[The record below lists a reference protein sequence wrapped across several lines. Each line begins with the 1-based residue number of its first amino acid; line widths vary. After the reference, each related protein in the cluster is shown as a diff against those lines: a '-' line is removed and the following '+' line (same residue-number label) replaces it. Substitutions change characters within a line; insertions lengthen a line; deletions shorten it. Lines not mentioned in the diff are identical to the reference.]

1 MILFHED
8 WGRLKVP
15 AMVDYETK
23 NTSFLRLVSLYR
35 EMGVTNSLFPLT
47 LLQPQLQGVDPY
59 SPSLTDEQK
68 VMVGIECRYNFWY
81 FLREVVRIPAAG
93 GSDPIAY
100 KANRGNIALS
110 WVFMNNIDSALI
122 QPRQTGKSVST
133 DCIMIWVLY
142 IGAINTTIN
151 MITKDHTLR
160 TKNVER
166 LKKIRDQL
174 PPYLIAL
181 SNRDTDN
188 QTDLTYKKLEN
199 YYVTGVG
206 QTSESA
212 ANNLGRGLTS
222 PVSHVDEGPFIRFIG
237 TTIPA
242 ALASGTAARDE
253 AKLNNRPY
261 GNIFT
266 TTAGKKDDRD
276 GRFMYNM
283 IHGGTVWDEIFLD
296 ARNKE
301 ELKGMLKRNRSGRK
315 EIVNITMSHKQLGY
329 TDEWL
334 YEAITTTGASGDE
347 ANRDFFNIWT
357 SGTESSPLSP
367 KLNDIIRE
375 SEEDP
380 IHNEISRDLYII
392 RWYKEELEILDYM
405 THNPVIIGLDT
416 SEAIGRDAI
425 GMVFVDPVDLGVI
438 GTATINETNL
448 IRFSNF
454 LADVMIKYP
463 KTILVPERK
472 STGQMI
478 VDSLLLRLPAAGID
492 PFKRIY
498 NTIVDKSDENPKEYR
513 ELHKPMSTRPGGFY
527 DRNKKTFGFT
537 TTGGSRELLY
547 TTVLQNAAKEAGHL
561 VRDKTLSS
569 EIRGLV
575 VKSGRIDHAASGH
588 DDMVISWMMTHWF
601 LRHTRNLSFYG
612 IDITKAFTGVSI
624 EGKVLTPEEEYRR
637 DEQKRI
643 KLEIEEIYEALSE
656 VANEYLVVQY
666 ENRLKA
672 LSSRVSTD
680 EMEASSI
687 EALIQQAKEKR
698 QHNARKRNAQ
708 ANSGGRQ
715 TQPHW
720 SRQSKPNQFHH

>member
-1 MILFHED
+1 MILFRRD
-8 WGRLKVP
+8 WGKLKTP
-15 AMVDYETK
+15 AVVDYQTTNK
-23 NTSFLRLVSLYR
+23 SFLRLVSLYR
-35 EMGVTNSLFPLT
+35 EMGLKNCLFPLV
-47 LLQPQLQGVDPY
+47 LLQPALRGVDPY
-59 SPSLTDEQK
+59 DPNLTDEQK
-68 VMVGIECRYNFWY
+68 VMIGIECRYNFWY
-81 FLREVVRIPAAG
+81 FLREVVRIPAQG
-93 GSDPIAY
+93 GSEPIKY

-133 DCIMIWVLY
+133 DCIMVWVLY
-142 IGAINTTIN
+142 IGAINTNIN

-174 PPYLIAL
+174 PSYLL
-181 SNRDTDN
+181 SVSKRDSDN
-188 QTDLTYKKLEN
+188 QTDLTYKSLDN
-199 YYVTGVG
+199 MYITGVG

-222 PVSHVDEGPFIRFIG
+222 PISHIDEGPFIRYIG
-237 TTIPA
+237 VTIPA
-242 ALASGTAARDE
+242 ALASGTAAREE

-276 GRFMYNM
+276 GKYMYHL
-283 IHGGTVWDEIFLD
+283 IHGGTVWNEIYMD
-296 ARNKE
+296 ADNRE
-301 ELKGMLKRNRSGRK
+301 QLVQMLKRNASGRK
-315 EIVNITMSHKQLGY
+315 LIVNITMSHKQLGY

-334 YEAITTTGASGDE
+334 YEAITTAGASGDE

-375 SEEDP
+375 SEMDP
-380 IHNEISRDLYII
+380 LHNEISRDLYII
-392 RWYKEELEILDYM
+392 RWYKPDVDIAEFM
-405 THNPVIIGLDT
+405 ANNPVIIGLDT
-416 SEAIGRDAI
+416 SEAIGRDSI
-425 GMVFVDPVDLGVI
+425 GMVFTDPTDLSVVAS
-438 GTATINETNL
+438 ATINETNL

-454 LADVMIKYP
+454 LAEIMIKYP

-478 VDSLLLRLPAAGID
+478 VDSLLLRLPSAGID
-492 PFKRIY
+492 PFRRIY
-498 NTIVDKSDENPKEYR
+498 NTIVDRSDENPKDFR
-513 ELHKPMSTRPGGFY
+513 ELHKPITIRPGGFY
-527 DRNKKTFGFT
+527 DRNKKSFGFT

-561 VRDKTLSS
+561 VHDKTLSA

-575 VKSGRIDHAASGH
+575 VKNGRIDHASSGH
-588 DDMVISWMMTHWF
+588 DDMVISWMLTHWF

-612 IDITKAFTGVSI
+612 IDISKAFTGVKI
-624 EGKVLTPEEEYRR
+624 EGRTLSPEEEYKRE
-637 DEQKRI
+637 EQQRI
-643 KLEIEEIYEALSE
+643 KTEIEEIYEALSE
-656 VANEYLVVQY
+656 AANEYLVVQY

-672 LSSRVSTD
+672 LSSRLSVE

-687 EALIQQAKEKR
+687 EALIQQAQEKR
-698 QHNARKRNAQ
+698 QHNARRRNAQ
-708 ANSGGRQ
+708 MNGGVRQ
-715 TQPHW
+715 QSPHW
-720 SRQSKPNQFHH
+720 SRPTPNQYHH